1 MKNKNLYFVLFL
13 ILLLITVSLGVF
25 DRDQITDVFTKGE
38 NWMYLFIFIMLAL
51 TYGAISQASNA
62 IKFYVAKK
70 EGREIAEEEEALDS
84 WFSKVWQKLQDS
96 KPIEEESEI
105 ELDHDY
111 DGIKELDN
119 NLPPWWLYGFYLSI
133 VFAVIYLGRY
143 EVFQTAPSQIEEYEI
158 AMAEGEKQRAEY
170 LLTAADLVDENSVEL
185 ITEESKLQE
194 GAKIYATSC
203 AVCHAAD
210 GGGTVGPNLVDEYWI
225 HGGDIKDVFAT
236 IKYGVP
242 DKGMIPWQ
250 DQLSPAKMQA
260 VASYILSLQGTT
272 PAAPKEP
279 QGDKYVP

>member
-1 MKNKNLYFVLFL
+1 
-13 ILLLITVSLGVF
+13 
-25 DRDQITDVFTKGE
+25 
-38 NWMYLFIFIMLAL
+38 
-51 TYGAISQASNA
+51 
-62 IKFYVAKK
+62 
-70 EGREIAEEEEALDS
+70 
-84 WFSKVWQKLQDS
+84 VWQKLQDS